1 MSSKWTRVFV
11 NHIELWLSAAGLF
24 VILAVPAIFGGAD
37 VWQVAAFTAAGVG
50 VLHGLIF
57 YAVRRRQRKRRME
70 TILEI
75 REMLSDVVKNQLA
88 VIRASLPSDE
98 DREQYD
104 IYFDGIEDS
113 IEEIAERV
121 DSLSEES
128 IEDWKSE
135 YREAV
140 ANATAIEDRAST
152 QEATT
157 GG

>member
-1 MSSKWTRVFV
+1 MHAQIYRGFI
-11 NHIELWLSAAGLF
+11 NHIELWLSGAGLI
-24 VILAVPAIFGGAD
+24 VILAVPAVFGGTN
-37 VWQVAAFTAAGVG
+37 VWRVAAFTAAGVG

-70 TILEI
+70 TIVEI

-88 VIRASLPSDE
+88 VIRASLPAGE

-140 ANATAIEDRAST
+140 SNATVISQPD
-152 QEATT
+152 
-157 GG
+157 